1 MTDILSWNNS
11 IDKEVKTID
20 DKMVGKIRNVTKD
33 FMQITKGIVDRQY
46 YFVPKY

>member
-20 DKMVGKIRNVTKD
+20 DKMVGKIRL
-33 FMQITKGIVDRQY
+33 VDKQY
-46 YFVPKY
+46 YFVPSIKSRGTRGKVFG